1 MFSSMSLTSVTHMLT
16 ISVEP
21 CGNLKKK
28 IIIFLARK
36 IFHREKGREGGR
48 VTSSIQFYFL
58 EDDLFSD
65 TDDTIRQ

>member
-28 IIIFLARK
+28 IIFPARK

-48 VTSSIQFYFL
+48 VTSSIQFYSL
-58 EDDLFSD
+58 EDGLFSD